1 MSVNNVNRK
10 LVKPDYLKCETQ
22 LCLPAN
28 AQKLRAAEGRV
39 DAAEAH
45 RNSPVLR
52 LA

>member
-10 LVKPDYLKCETQ
+10 LVEPDYLKCETQ
-22 LCLPAN
+22 LFLPAN
-28 AQKLRAAEGRV
+28 AQKLRVAEDRADG
-39 DAAEAH
+39 AEAH